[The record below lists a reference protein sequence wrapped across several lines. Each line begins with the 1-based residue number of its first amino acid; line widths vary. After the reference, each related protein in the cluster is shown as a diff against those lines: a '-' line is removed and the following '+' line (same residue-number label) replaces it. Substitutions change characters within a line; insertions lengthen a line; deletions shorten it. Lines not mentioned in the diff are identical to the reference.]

1 MTAGTIYDKKTP
13 KGESM
18 AVTDEVAV
26 DRDAADEVAVVM
38 EDALDVL
45 NTALALGDDQRS
57 VRPLITP
64 GGPKWSWCGQQ
75 PPDSRC
81 LCAPSEGWEPG
92 QHCAHRSRQHQLCA
106 RRWSQS

>member
-1 MTAGTIYDKKTP
+1 
-13 KGESM
+13 M
-18 AVTDEVAV
+18 AVAREVMDEVAV

-64 GGPKWSWCGQQ
+64 GGPSWSWCGQQ
-75 PPDSRC
+75 PPDS
-81 LCAPSEGWEPG
+81 
-92 QHCAHRSRQHQLCA
+92 
-106 RRWSQS
+106 